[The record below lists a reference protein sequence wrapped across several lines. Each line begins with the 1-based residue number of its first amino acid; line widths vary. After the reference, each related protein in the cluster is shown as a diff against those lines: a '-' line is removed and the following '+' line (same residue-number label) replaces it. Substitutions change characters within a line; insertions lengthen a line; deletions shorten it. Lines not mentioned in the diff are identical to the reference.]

1 MKTLDNKKNSL
12 EKAQEILQRNGVREE
27 DLIINLAL
35 SLELSVSPEVV
46 EEALNKALANDGK
59 RLQLIVDSLSSLL
72 EMGVDPERAGEIV
85 EKVADKNL
93 SSREIKKMVQ
103 LLEKAQKTGAD
114 SKQVARILA
123 DALDKYDN
131 FNLVEMEVQRFIASS
146 REKPASR
153 PGEAVTV
160 SSPGIT
166 SGGTPVQEG
175 GTPLETTTTP
185 SPTGKPPIQE
195 GGAPLETAPSS
206 EAKPPVGEG
215 GGAAGEQS
223 PSAGKP
229 PAQEGGTPLD

>member
-1 MKTLDNKKNSL
+1 MK
-12 EKAQEILQRNGVREE
+12 EE

-46 EEALNKALANDGK
+46 EETLNKALANDGK

-93 SSREIKKMVQ
+93 SSREMKKMAQ
-103 LLEKAQKTGAD
+103 LLERARRAGAD
-114 SKQVARILA
+114 SEQVAKVLA

-131 FNLVEMEVQRFIASS
+131 FNLVEMEVQQFIASS
-146 REKPASR
+146 REKPALRS
-153 PGEAVTV
+153 GQGVTV

-166 SGGTPVQEG
+166 SGGTPAQEG

-185 SPTGKPPIQE
+185 SPTNPPTPSPTGKPPIQE
-195 GGAPLETAPSS
+195 GGTPLETAPSS
-206 EAKPPVGEG
+206 ETKPPVGEG
-215 GGAAGEQS
+215 GGTAGEQQS
-223 PSAGKP
+223 SSTGKP